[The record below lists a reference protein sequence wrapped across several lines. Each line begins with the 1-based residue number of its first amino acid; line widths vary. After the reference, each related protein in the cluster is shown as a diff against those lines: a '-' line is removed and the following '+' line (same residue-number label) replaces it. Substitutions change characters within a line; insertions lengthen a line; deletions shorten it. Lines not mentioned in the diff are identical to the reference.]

1 MQWREFVS
9 ERMRRIGYDIV
20 RFPTLRYLKSLEVS
34 VVLDVGA
41 NSGQYASE
49 LRALG
54 YNDRIVSFEP
64 LTQPFKELS
73 KMADEDP
80 AMVAIPLALG
90 KEETNLQI
98 NVSENTFSSSF
109 LEMLPVHEEIAPD
122 SVTVATETVQVKT
135 LDAVFSEYVLDADNT
150 FLKIDTQGYE
160 CAVIEGAEASLSKL
174 KGLQIEL
181 SLTPL
186 YANQPLIEDIITLLR
201 PYGLVPVWI
210 EHGFKDPKTQYL
222 KQVDGIFIRES

>member
-135 LDAVFSEYVLDADNT
+135 LDAVLRHRLA
-150 FLKIDTQGYE
+150 
-160 CAVIEGAEASLSKL
+160 
-174 KGLQIEL
+174 
-181 SLTPL
+181 
-186 YANQPLIEDIITLLR
+186 LLFN
-201 PYGLVPVWI
+201 P
-210 EHGFKDPKTQYL
+210 
-222 KQVDGIFIRES
+222 